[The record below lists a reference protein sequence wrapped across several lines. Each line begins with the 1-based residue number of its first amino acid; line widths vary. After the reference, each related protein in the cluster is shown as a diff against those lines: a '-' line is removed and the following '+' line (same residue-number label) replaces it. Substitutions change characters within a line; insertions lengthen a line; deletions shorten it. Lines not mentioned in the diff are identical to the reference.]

1 MGTSLAIPIVL
12 LVLIGLALG
21 SLLNFAAAFL
31 AIPIVAILLIGFVI
45 TSDTLQRQR
54 RIHKMR
60 QIRHSAPAQKGSL
73 TDDDRL
79 TVVCSDG
86 VLTRPVR
93 IGCSGCQY

>member
-31 AIPIVAILLIGFVI
+31 AIPIVAFLLLNWVMI
-45 TSDTLQRQR
+45 SDTVQRQR

-60 QIRHSAPAQKGSL
+60 QFRHSARAQKAGLSE
-73 TDDDRL
+73 DDKY
-79 TVVCSDG
+79 TVV
-86 VLTRPVR
+86 
-93 IGCSGCQY
+93 